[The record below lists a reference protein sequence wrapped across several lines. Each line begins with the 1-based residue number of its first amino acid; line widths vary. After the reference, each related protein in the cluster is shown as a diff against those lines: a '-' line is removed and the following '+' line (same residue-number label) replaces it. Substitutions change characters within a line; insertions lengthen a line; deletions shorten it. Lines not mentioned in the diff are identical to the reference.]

1 MFTSPQRIIPNA
13 FVWEEPYISVEL
25 ITFNNSCNIKTELII
40 FFSTLKFKSLIFHEI
55 FWKMQEFWASAILN
69 KLLPKKAFAIDK

>member
-25 ITFNNSCNIKTELII
+25 ITFNNSSNMKTELII
-40 FFSTLKFKSLIFHEI
+40 FCSTLKFKSLIFYEI
-55 FWKMQEFWASAILN
+55 F
-69 KLLPKKAFAIDK
+69 